1 MKQRLLNILFWSV
14 ISAAFIGPGTITTAA
29 SAGAGFGYMLM
40 WALVFS
46 TIACMVLQESS
57 ARIST
62 VSGKNLGEALRIFL
76 FDSKIG
82 KVTVYLILS
91 AILLGCA
98 AFETGNI
105 LGAVAGVSLIFDLP
119 AWLVT
124 IAIGICA
131 FALFW
136 YGSVNQIAKIM
147 GLIVAFMGLCF
158 LTTAIVIRPP
168 ILEIFQGGF
177 IPTFPAGSE
186 MLILAL
192 IGTTVVPYNLFLG
205 SGLANTQSL
214 SEMRLSL
221 TIAIG
226 LGGIISIAVMVVG
239 APIAGAFTFESLANE
254 LDASLGSWAA
264 ALLGL
269 GLFAAG
275 FSSAVT
281 APLAAAITARSMLDS
296 TRESVKWNEGGRY
309 FQFVWM
315 GILLIGIGFGIAQVQ
330 PIPAI
335 ILAQALNGV
344 ILPLVAV
351 FLLIMVNNVRLM
363 NQETINSNRFN
374 LLMGLVVFITVI
386 IGISNLARALTNLFE
401 IQLLHEDLIFY
412 TSLVISLMISWP
424 VWKLI
429 KKVRVEGLIE
439 ETIKD
444 KVETNEGK

>member
-1 MKQRLLNILFWSV
+1 MKQRLLNILFWSI

-40 WALVFS
+40 WALIFS
-46 TIACMVLQESS
+46 TIACMILQESS
-57 ARIST
+57 ARITT

-82 KVTVYLILS
+82 KVTIYLILI

-105 LGAVAGVSLIFDLP
+105 LGAVAGVSLIFDVP
-119 AWLVT
+119 AWQVT

-131 FALFW
+131 FTLFW
-136 YGSVNQIAKIM
+136 YGSVNQIAMVM
-147 GLIVAFMGLCF
+147 GVIVAFMGLCF
-158 LTTAIVIRPP
+158 LTTAIVIRPSFF
-168 ILEIFQGGF
+168 EMFQGAF

-205 SGLANTQSL
+205 SGIANKQTL

-226 LGGIISIAVMVVG
+226 LGGIISIAVLVVG
-239 APIAGAFTFESLANE
+239 AAIAGAFTFESLANE
-254 LDASLGSWAA
+254 LAASLGSWAA
-264 ALLGL
+264 TLLGL
-269 GLFAAG
+269 GLFTAG

-281 APLAAAITARSMLDS
+281 APLAAAITARSMLDPNRKS
-296 TRESVKWNEGGRY
+296 KKWNEDGQYFRY
-309 FQFVWM
+309 VWM

-335 ILAQALNGV
+335 ILAQALNGL

-386 IGISNLARALTNLFE
+386 IGVSNLARALTNLFK

-412 TSLVISLMISWP
+412 ISLFISIMISWP
-424 VWKLI
+424 VWRLI
-429 KKVRVEGLIE
+429 KKVRIEGL
-439 ETIKD
+439 
-444 KVETNEGK
+444 VEKPNNVRG

>member
-29 SAGAGFGYMLM
+29 SAGAGFGYMLL
-40 WALVFS
+40 WTLVFS

-57 ARIST
+57 ARITT

-76 FDSKIG
+76 FESKIG
-82 KVTVYLILS
+82 KITAYLILT

-119 AWLVT
+119 VWQVT

-136 YGSVNQIAKIM
+136 YGSVNQIAKVM

-168 ILEIFQGGF
+168 MLEMFQGAI
-177 IPTFPAGSE
+177 IPAFPAGSE

-205 SGLANTQSL
+205 SGIANTQTL

-239 APIAGAFTFESLANE
+239 ASIAGAFTFESLANG
-254 LDASLGSWAA
+254 LAASLGSWAA

-281 APLAAAITARSMLDS
+281 APLAAAITARSMLDY
-296 TRESVKWNEGGRY
+296 TRKSKRWNEGGRY
-309 FQFVWM
+309 YRFVWM

-351 FLLIMVNNVRLM
+351 LLLIMVNNVRLM
-363 NQETINSNRFN
+363 NKETINSNRFN

-386 IGISNLARALTNLFE
+386 IGISNLARALTNLFD
-401 IQLLHEDLIFY
+401 IQLIHEDLIFY
-412 TSLVISLMISWP
+412 TSLIISLLVSWP
-424 VWKLI
+424 VWRLI
-429 KKVRVEGLIE
+429 KKVRVEGLAE
-439 ETIKD
+439 ETINEED
-444 KVETNEGK
+444 ETTEKK

>member
-14 ISAAFIGPGTITTAA
+14 ISAAFIGPGTIATAA
-29 SAGAGFGYMLM
+29 SAGAGFGYLLM

-57 ARIST
+57 ARITT

-82 KVTVYLILS
+82 RMTVYLILT

-119 AWLVT
+119 AWQIT
-124 IAIGICA
+124 IAIGVCA
-131 FALFW
+131 FTLFW
-136 YGSVNQIAKIM
+136 FGSVNQIAKVM

-168 ILEIFQGGF
+168 ILEMFQGAF
-177 IPTFPAGSE
+177 IPTFPVGSE

-205 SGLANTQSL
+205 SGIPNTQSL

-239 APIAGAFTFESLANE
+239 ASIAGIFTFESLANE
-254 LDASLGSWAA
+254 LAVSLGSWAA

-296 TRESVKWNEGGRY
+296 NRGSIEWKEGGLY
-309 FQFVWM
+309 FRFVWM
-315 GILLIGIGFGIAQVQ
+315 GILMIGIGFGIAQVQ

-363 NQETINSNRFN
+363 NRETINSNWFN

-412 TSLVISLMISWP
+412 TSLFVSLMISWP
-424 VWKLI
+424 VWRLI
-429 KKVRVEGLIE
+429 KKVRIE
-439 ETIKD
+439 LLTEENMND
-444 KVETNEGK
+444 DNESNGDN

>member
-1 MKQRLLNILFWSV
+1 MKQRLLNILFWSI

-40 WALVFS
+40 WALIFS

-57 ARIST
+57 ARITT

-82 KVTVYLILS
+82 KVTIYLILI

-105 LGAVAGVSLIFDLP
+105 LGAVAGVSLIFDVP
-119 AWLVT
+119 AWQVT

-131 FALFW
+131 FTLFW
-136 YGSVNQIAKIM
+136 YGSVNQIAMVM
-147 GLIVAFMGLCF
+147 GVIVAFMGLCF
-158 LTTAIVIRPP
+158 LTTAIVIRPSFF
-168 ILEIFQGGF
+168 EMFQGAL

-205 SGLANTQSL
+205 SGIANTQTL

-226 LGGIISIAVMVVG
+226 LGGIISIAVLVVG
-239 APIAGAFTFESLANE
+239 AAIAGAFTFESLANE
-254 LDASLGSWAA
+254 LAASLGSWAA
-264 ALLGL
+264 TLLGL
-269 GLFAAG
+269 GLFTAG

-281 APLAAAITARSMLDS
+281 APLAAAITARSMLDPNRKS
-296 TRESVKWNEGGRY
+296 KKWNEDGQYFRY
-309 FQFVWM
+309 VWM
-315 GILLIGIGFGIAQVQ
+315 GILVIGIGFGIAQVQ

-335 ILAQALNGV
+335 ILAQALNGL

-386 IGISNLARALTNLFE
+386 IGVSNLARALTNLFE

-412 TSLVISLMISWP
+412 ISLFISLMISWP
-424 VWKLI
+424 VWRLI
-429 KKVRVEGLIE
+429 KKVRIEGL
-439 ETIKD
+439 
-444 KVETNEGK
+444 VEKPNNVRG